1 MNLFQTA
8 DQLQK
13 NKNHGQMKR
22 ERNRPLVPSH
32 TTPRLE
38 FILMKDP
45 VLFLRRRF
53 RYNEAEE
60 EHEDQIN

>member
-1 MNLFQTA
+1 
-8 DQLQK
+8 
-13 NKNHGQMKR
+13 MKR